1 MAVWGYVRVSSKD
14 QNEDRQIQEIMPL
27 VTTESHLLVEKQSGK
42 DFNRPIYNSL
52 KNIMREDDVLV
63 IKSLDRLG
71 RNYEQ
76 MKDEWKDLADRGI
89 KIKVLDLPLLDTS
102 KYDDDLIG
110 KFVSDVVLNVLSFV
124 AENERKNIKQRQ
136 AEGIAVAKAKG
147 VRFGRPAMKYPDNFE
162 NVYKDWKA
170 GKIKAVE
177 AFRILNLKKS
187 SFYKMVQRYEN
198 KSESQNIR

>member
-14 QNEDRQIQEIMPL
+14 QNEDRQIQEIMLL

-76 MKDEWKDLADRGI
+76 MKDEWKDLTDRGI
-89 KIKVLDLPLLDTS
+89 KIKVLDL
-102 KYDDDLIG
+102 
-110 KFVSDVVLNVLSFV
+110 
-124 AENERKNIKQRQ
+124 
-136 AEGIAVAKAKG
+136 
-147 VRFGRPAMKYPDNFE
+147 
-162 NVYKDWKA
+162 
-170 GKIKAVE
+170 
-177 AFRILNLKKS
+177 
-187 SFYKMVQRYEN
+187 
-198 KSESQNIR
+198 

>member
-76 MKDEWKDLADRGI
+76 MKDEWKDLTDRGI
-89 KIKVLDLPLLDTS
+89 KIKVLDTPLLDTS
-102 KYDDDLIG
+102 KYDDDLMG
-110 KFVSDVVLNVLSFV
+110 RFVSDVVLNVLSFV

-147 VRFGRPAMKYPDNFE
+147 VRFGRPSMKYPDNFE
-162 NVYKDWKA
+162 SVYKDWKA
-170 GKIKAVE
+170 GKIKGVE
-177 AFRILNLKKS
+177 AIRILNLKKS
-187 SFYKMVQRYEN
+187 SFYKMVQRYEDRS
-198 KSESQNIR
+198 KA

>member
-14 QNEDRQIQEIMPL
+14 QNEDRQIQEIKPL

-52 KNIMREDDVLV
+52 KNIMREDDVLI

-76 MKDEWKDLADRGI
+76 MKDEWKDLTDRGI
-89 KIKVLDLPLLDTS
+89 KIKVLDTPLLDTS
-102 KYDDDLIG
+102 KYDDELMG

-147 VRFGRPAMKYPDNFE
+147 VRFGRPAMKYPDDFE

-177 AFRILNLKKS
+177 AIRTLNLKKS
-187 SFYKMVQRYEN
+187 SFYNMVHRYEN
-198 KSESQNIR
+198 KEI

>member
-52 KNIMREDDVLV
+52 KNIMRADDVLV

-76 MKDEWKDLADRGI
+76 MKDEWKDLTDRGI
-89 KIKVLDLPLLDTS
+89 KIKVLDTPLLDTS
-102 KYDDDLIG
+102 KYDDDLRG
-110 KFVSDVVLNVLSFV
+110 RFVSDVVLNVLSFV
-124 AENERKNIKQRQ
+124 AENERKKIKQRQ

-147 VRFGRPAMKYPDNFE
+147 VRFGRPSMKYPDNFE
-162 NVYKDWKA
+162 SVYKDWKA
-170 GKIKAVE
+170 GKIKGVE
-177 AFRILNLKKS
+177 AIRILNLKKS
-187 SFYKMVQRYEN
+187 SFYKMVQRYEDRS
-198 KSESQNIR
+198 KA

>member
-1 MAVWGYVRVSSKD
+1 MAIWGYVRVSSKD
-14 QNEDRQIQEIMPL
+14 QNEDRQVEEIRPL
-27 VTTESHLLVEKQSGK
+27 VTTESHLLIEKQSGK

-52 KNIMREDDVLV
+52 KNIMREDDVLI

-76 MKDEWKDLADRGI
+76 IKNEWEDLNKRGI
-89 KIKVLDLPLLDTS
+89 KIKVLDTPLLDTS
-102 KYDDDLIG
+102 KYDDGLMG

-147 VRFGRPAMKYPDNFE
+147 VRFGRPATQYPDNFDE
-162 NVYKDWKA
+162 VYKECKA

-177 AFRILNLKKS
+177 AIKKMNLKKS
-187 SFYKMVQRYEN
+187 SFYNMVKRHEN
-198 KSESQNIR
+198 EQ